1 MVVKFVVAMFLVFSA
16 VVNADIFEKGKSNIG
31 VSIGAAN
38 SLNQTYTI
46 FGINASYF
54 IVDNLAVGLR
64 YRGWFG
70 ATPTQN
76 EVAVDAN
83 YYIPLNQK
91 FRPYVGAFV
100 RQTFVNSD
108 IIDDYASYGARGG
121 LALTMSK
128 NSFISV
134 GYAIEYY
141 DNCQVGDCSTSYP
154 EFVLGLAF

>member
-1 MVVKFVVAMFLVFSA
+1 MVAKFSVV
-16 VVNADIFEKGKSNIG
+16 VVLLFVTVLSADIFEKGKANMG

-91 FRPYVGAFV
+91 FRPYIGAFV

-108 IIDDYASYGARGG
+108 IIDDFVSYGARGG

-128 NSFISV
+128 NSFISA

-154 EFVLGLAF
+154 EFVFGLAF